1 VDAFKAKFSMTP
13 DGNAALAYDATM
25 LLVHAIDK
33 AGPNR
38 AKIRR
43 FLASASPRDAYHGV
57 TGILRFQRDGDP
69 IAKSFVMTRI
79 QRGALV
85 PAEARR

>member
-1 VDAFKAKFSMTP
+1 
-13 DGNAALAYDATM
+13 M

-33 AGPNR
+33 AGPDR
-38 AKIRR
+38 AKIRD
-43 FLASASPRDAYHGV
+43 FLASAGAGDAYRGV
-57 TGILRFQRDGDP
+57 TGMMRFQRDGDP

-85 PAEARR
+85 LAEAR

>member
-1 VDAFKAKFSMTP
+1 VQAFKARFGLVP

-25 LLVHAIDK
+25 LLARAVER
-33 AGPNR
+33 AGPDR

-43 FLASASPRDAYHGV
+43 YLAAASPKNAFRGV
-57 TGILRFQRDGDP
+57 TGMIRFNADGDP

-79 QRGALV
+79 RHGAFV
-85 PAEARR
+85 VEGAR